1 VAGRGED
8 GGDPRVTTLADPP
21 TTTAVP
27 PRVSLLRIYWFSALI
42 TVLAWAAVL
51 FGAGPGALMT
61 AVILTLLEVT
71 FSFDNA
77 VVNSK
82 LIVRMSPAWQK
93 AFMTVGIFIA
103 VFVVRFALPIV
114 IVQVAAGL
122 GFVEVLR
129 LAVDDPDV
137 YSHHL
142 EQAGPMIDAFGG
154 TFLLMIGIGYFLDA
168 EKDVHWIGWLE
179 RRLAPLGRFDN
190 LTIFV
195 MVGAALA
202 AYFTVDPDHRAVVFV
217 AAIVGVLLH
226 VGLDMFGAAFEN
238 QETGEQAKTSAT
250 LLVGSAA
257 AIMFLRLEILDASFS
272 FDGVIGAFA
281 ITSSILVIMAG
292 LGAGAM
298 WVRSMTVHLVRAG
311 TLAKYRY
318 LEHGAHWA
326 ILFLGA
332 VMLLKLYHVHLP
344 EWLIGSLGI
353 VFIGLSVGTSVWQER
368 RHPELAQR

>member
-1 VAGRGED
+1 MTA
-8 GGDPRVTTLADPP
+8 TLAP
-21 TTTAVP
+21 AVP
-27 PRVSLLRIYWFSALI
+27 VKVSLWRVYWLSVAV
-42 TVLAWAAVL
+42 TALAWGAVL
-51 FGAGPGALMT
+51 FTAGPGALLT

-93 AFMTVGIFIA
+93 AFMTVGIFVA
-103 VFVVRFALPIV
+103 VFVVRFVLPIV
-114 IVQVAAGL
+114 IVQLAAGL
-122 GFVEVLR
+122 GFTQVLD
-129 LAVDDPDV
+129 LALNQPAV
-137 YSHHL
+137 YAHHL
-142 EQAGPMIDAFGG
+142 EQAGPMIEAFGG
-154 TFLLMIGIGYFLDA
+154 VFLLTIGVGYFLNA

-190 LTIFV
+190 IVIFV
-195 MVGAALA
+195 MVAAA
-202 AYFTVDPDHRAVVFV
+202 VVMFFTVDPANRAPVFV
-217 AAIVGVLLH
+217 AAILGVLLH
-226 VGLDMFGAAFEN
+226 VGLDMFSAAFDDP
-238 QETGEQAKTSAT
+238 EQGAKARQSTT
-250 LLVGSAA
+250 MLVGSAA

-272 FDGVIGAFA
+272 LDGVIGAFA
-281 ITSSILVIMAG
+281 ITTSIVVIMAG

-344 EWLIGSLGI
+344 EWLIGTSG
-353 VFIGLSVGTSVWQER
+353 VFVIGLSVASSVLQR
-368 RHPELAQR
+368 RRESAFDQF

>member
-1 VAGRGED
+1 MTASTVQA
-8 GGDPRVTTLADPP
+8 PP
-21 TTTAVP
+21 AAP
-27 PRVSLLRIYWFSALI
+27 KVSLLRIYWFSAAVTL
-42 TVLAWAAVL
+42 LCWGAVL
-51 FGAGPGALMT
+51 LGAGPGALLT
-61 AVILTLLEVT
+61 AIILTLLEVT

-103 VFVVRFALPIV
+103 VFVVRFALPIL
-114 IVQVAAGL
+114 IVQLAAGL
-122 GFVEVLR
+122 GFTEVLR
-129 LAVDDPDV
+129 LAIDDPDV
-137 YSHHL
+137 YAHHL
-142 EQAGPMIDAFGG
+142 EEAAPMIDAFGG
-154 TFLLMIGIGYFLDA
+154 TFLLMIGIGYFLDT

-179 RRLAPLGRFDN
+179 KRLAPLGRFDN
-190 LTIFV
+190 ITIAV
-195 MVGAALA
+195 MVAAA
-202 AYFTVDPDHRAVVFV
+202 ITAYFTVDPEHRAVVFV
-217 AAIVGVLLH
+217 AAIIGVLLH
-226 VGLDMFGAAFEN
+226 VLLDMFGAAFEDP
-238 QETGEQAKTSAT
+238 EQGDKDKTSAT
-250 LLVGSAA
+250 VLVGSAA

-281 ITSSILVIMAG
+281 ITTSVLVIMAG

-353 VFIGLSVGTSVWQER
+353 VFIGLSVGTSVMQER
-368 RHPELAQR
+368 RAMAVAQP